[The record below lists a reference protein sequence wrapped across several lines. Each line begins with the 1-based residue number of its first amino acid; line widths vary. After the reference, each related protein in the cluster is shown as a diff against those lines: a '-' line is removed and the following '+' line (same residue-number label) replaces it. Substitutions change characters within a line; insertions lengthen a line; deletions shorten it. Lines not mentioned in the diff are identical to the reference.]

1 VYWSDSQLSGAYLD
15 NYHEELDRKMHARV
29 PATEMIS
36 EIDVPRSAL
45 VDFMGEAAQTLR
57 REHANLIYGV
67 VRLIERDDESFM
79 PWAKDRYACVVFNL
93 HVTHD
98 AEGIENASRSFRSLI
113 DLAIKHNGSYYLTYH
128 RFATRVQVESCYPQF
143 QQFLAL
149 KRQYDPAGLFQSN
162 WYRHYQKMFS

>member
-1 VYWSDSQLSGAYLD
+1 
-15 NYHEELDRKMHARV
+15 
-29 PATEMIS
+29 MIT

-45 VDFMGEAAQTLR
+45 VDFMDEAAQTLR
-57 REHANLIYGV
+57 REHANVIYGV

-98 AEGIENASRSFRSLI
+98 PVGIENAARSFRSLI

-128 RFATRVQVESCYPQF
+128 RFAERRQVEACY
-143 QQFLAL
+143 QQFEQVL
-149 KRQYDPAGLFQSN
+149 KLKAERDPAGLFQSN